1 MSLQPPPTNITPTP
15 SPRRPQAGALSAHVR
30 SPTVDIASFW
40 VDQPDHDQQSP
51 TARHQLTRLLCRRA
65 RGGENANRSGIMA
78 EALLGLAPSSRL
90 DDTHTN
96 KIQIQ
101 QPDQIQDHLR
111 RTIEYSVRPTRAEHV
126 SVTFDIRNTVQFTL
140 VSADN
145 NTPAPPANANVDPA
159 LDGAPPPVPA
169 IAPTAARTVRVN
181 DALANQPQDDPSL
194 QRSVASH
201 IVELLGAV
209 DGATWAVRD
218 ISRGPQ
224 GWTVTYACKHSLA
237 AWLRQHQKNPDKG
250 LIGDYSQ
257 KDPEMAIFARPAFD
271 CRGSLTVAFSKSARA
286 ISVKY
291 EHTPFHKTVK
301 EMAEYFRP
309 PPPPMP
315 TTAAT
320 AETTETTKKT
330 PRRSKAAAGNGHD
343 NEGEGGAAGQTKK
356 TPRKR
361 KSDADGATSTK
372 RKRKS
377 KSDAGQNAA
386 TTAVMVPAALD
397 GADGDTQA
405 QTRADEVV
413 QSSVHSHALLNVP
426 PAEAT
431 RRRETA
437 IRLLSEGG
445 VEPETLST
453 DQFSIFANQSPDL
466 QKESLIMLAKYG
478 AERLR
483 IVHPKDQA
491 ASETPSGGE
500 SSTEQTPQPA
510 NGEAAVEPGASSVE
524 PTVAV
529 GNAEGGKKAAKP
541 KLTRGACTP
550 CRSSRIKCDRKKPS
564 CDACIAADISCEYP
578 LQQTRVPKGESSGK
592 PAKPRKSPVR
602 VEPDTEPEEVEDPE
616 PDDIETIDYTS
627 NMPVASMVTP
637 AADLSTQDYFNTG
650 SGGLSFPQTNHP
662 DVPVINPS
670 SMTYPAPPPA
680 AEETYSEVQAAVVS
694 PPKPRQTNGRRS
706 LPSGPTQAAPD
717 AEQTQAQVNY
727 ASSWQQG
734 ASDDTA
740 LSASTRSPTLAK
752 QAARQFQ
759 QHQQHQ
765 QPSPT
770 VQPAQTV
777 TPSQTS
783 PFQVPAQTARAKSR
797 TGQRSQTPHGAQ
809 RTSTPSHHTVQQT
822 RSPAA
827 PPPTVAAP
835 NYSAAADLTA
845 LSQQNPYSARYSS
858 AADQQTAPM
867 RLGEE
872 PYSVQ
877 TAASSS
883 TYPAQSA
890 YSDRT
895 SSTSHLPPAQA
906 SQQAATSDYTA
917 TAAAADQTWPDT
929 QGRTSQTY
937 STGTSSAAT
946 STQHQHHQST
956 SLQQFD
962 MRSKGPGHQQTRS
975 QQQQQQQPYGSY
987 TPQQQQQQQQAPTSS
1002 RQQQGH
1008 EQTQSAAQQQSSWY
1022 GSFGSGS
1029 SSFVSA
1035 NATPGYGTRSSS
1047 SAGYGSG
1054 TTSTASYGQQQ
1065 HPQQQQ
1071 QHRRQQHHGLS
1082 SMAAHGY
1089 GGAEGD
1095 IFDLLK
1101 AGMNSR

>member
-51 TARHQLTRLLCRRA
+51 TARHQLARLLCRRA

-78 EALLGLAPSSRL
+78 GALLGLAPPSRL

-218 ISRGPQ
+218 ISCGPQ

-237 AWLRQHQKNPDKG
+237 VWLRQHQKNPDKG

-386 TTAVMVPAALD
+386 TNAVMVPAALD

-445 VEPETLST
+445 
-453 DQFSIFANQSPDL
+453 
-466 QKESLIMLAKYG
+466 KESLIMLAKYG

-827 PPPTVAAP
+827 PPPT
-835 NYSAAADLTA
+835 
-845 LSQQNPYSARYSS
+845 
-858 AADQQTAPM
+858 
-867 RLGEE
+867 
-872 PYSVQ
+872 
-877 TAASSS
+877 
-883 TYPAQSA
+883 SA

-946 STQHQHHQST
+946 SAQHQHHQST

-975 QQQQQQQPYGSY
+975 QQQPYGSY
-987 TPQQQQQQQQAPTSS
+987 TPQQQQQAPTSS

-1035 NATPGYGTRSSS
+1035 NATPGYGTRSSG

-1071 QHRRQQHHGLS
+1071 QHRQQQHHGLS